1 MKHLIFF
8 SIAFILLVSC
18 QPSDSEPY
26 YNFTNSD
33 YQFIPEPYQV
43 IGKTF
48 IFKNAQNEE
57 VKIKPLFYTLNK
69 EFESGYG
76 FGQPTRTESYYYDDL
91 WIEIDLLNIEIPN
104 EPDGYCERIYIHIN
118 KSPYKGLFVDL
129 QIPSYNE
136 PFCSGVGFKEFS
148 PFEGLT
154 QMIVNNKTY
163 SKVKTITTNE
173 YFTLYTN
180 SHIDKVYYDM
190 DDGIIGFDDT
200 QNNKEFRLVSE

>member
-1 MKHLIFF
+1 MRQARNPSSVDKLRMQEMSVFKRTIPGKSPARRIAAERCQQYKKSKIMKRLIIILIFF
-8 SIAFILLVSC
+8 SLIVSC
-18 QPSDSEPY
+18 QPSESEPY
-26 YNFTNSD
+26 YNFSNLD
-33 YQFIPEPYQV
+33 YEFIPEQYQE
-43 IGKTF
+43 IGRTF

-76 FGQPTRTESYYYDDL
+76 FGQPTQTESYYYDDL
-91 WIEIDLLNIEIPN
+91 WIEIDLLNVEIPD

-136 PFCSGVGFKEFS
+136 PFCSGGGFNEFS

-154 QMIVNNKTY
+154 QMIINNKTY
-163 SKVKTITTNE
+163 
-173 YFTLYTN
+173 
-180 SHIDKVYYDM
+180 
-190 DDGIIGFDDT
+190 
-200 QNNKEFRLVSE
+200 